1 MAELI
6 HSTQSFMNAEVAIFA
21 KKNKKV
27 ERVQNGYVHHP
38 EQGPRPKKAKIG
50 EKRDQDG
57 KNARSSSGRNS
68 NYTPLNTPLDQELM
82 SIKDDLSLKW
92 P

>member
-1 MAELI
+1 
-6 HSTQSFMNAEVAIFA
+6 MNAEVAIFA

-27 ERVQNGYVHHP
+27 ERVENGYVHHL
-38 EQGPRPKKAKIG
+38 EQGPRPKKAKIR

-57 KNARSSSGRNS
+57 KNARSSSGWDS

>member
-1 MAELI
+1 
-6 HSTQSFMNAEVAIFA
+6 MNAEVAIFA

-27 ERVQNGYVHHP
+27 ERVENGYVHHL

-57 KNARSSSGRNS
+57 KNARSSSGWDS

>member
-1 MAELI
+1 
-6 HSTQSFMNAEVAIFA
+6 MNAEVAIFA

-27 ERVQNGYVHHP
+27 ERVENGYVRHP
-38 EQGPRPKKAKIG
+38 EKGPHPKKAKIG

-57 KNARSSSGRNS
+57 KNARSSSGRDS